1 MEANDNVYIEIPA
14 STAVAGAETTV
25 QNERKLLWNL
35 YVMIGVPAA
44 ILAII
49 LTIFFIVVK

>member
-1 MEANDNVYIEIPA
+1 MDVNESVYIEIPA
-14 STAVAGAETTV
+14 LATV